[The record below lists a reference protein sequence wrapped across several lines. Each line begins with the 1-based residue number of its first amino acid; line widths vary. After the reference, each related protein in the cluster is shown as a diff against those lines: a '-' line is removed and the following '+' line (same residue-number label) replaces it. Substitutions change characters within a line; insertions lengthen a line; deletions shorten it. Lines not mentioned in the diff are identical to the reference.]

1 VEDALTH
8 SDLKMIEASFLRT
21 AYVAVAVF
29 SCASTIQAQA
39 DSGLQNV
46 KAMTFFKGDCQL
58 QIIKGYFPCKDAVMW
73 GEYTSGRASVT
84 FFKDNMSFSV
94 SGAGDRQP
102 NLENYFQSIDRVRI
116 MDGQKIRAETSMEG
130 ECHFHMNEQATVF
143 YFIHCNVYNRQNG
156 ITFNFHLD
164 SISSFDRKTFDSSG
178 QPENTPTPQSD
189 SVTELHL
196 CRNASSPADKIAHCS
211 NVISGRTPERALVTA
226 HNTRGLA
233 LMEIGRYRD
242 AIDDFNFVIA
252 REPKV
257 AGYYDNR
264 QNAYRQS
271 GMLEQALEDANRAID
286 FAPQYSFVFRGRANV
301 YNDMEKYD
309 LAIQDYDQ
317 AVKLAPEDGGLF
329 IERGKIFRSQSKL
342 DQAISDFSH
351 ALELD
356 NKRWTAGYRERGFA
370 YKLLGQT
377 QNAVADLTTYN
388 SLTPGDQEVVSAL
401 ATLETQP
408 EPGPASQPGT
418 PSDSRSASV
427 SGTQP
432 TTSIISMVQ
441 DGGTFRVPVT
451 INGQLTLKFVVDSG
465 ASDVSIPADVVM
477 TLVRTETIADGD
489 FLGKQ
494 TYTLA
499 DGSTVPS
506 QRFVI
511 RSLKVGDRL
520 LENVTGSIA
529 PVAGS
534 LLLGQS
540 FLSRFKSWSI
550 DNQRQA
556 LILQ

>member
-1 VEDALTH
+1 
-8 SDLKMIEASFLRT
+8 MIEARFLRV
-21 AYVAVAVF
+21 AYVAVIAF
-29 SCASTIQAQA
+29 FCASTTQVQAE
-39 DSGLQNV
+39 SGPQNV
-46 KAMTFFKGDCQL
+46 KAMTFFKGNCQL
-58 QIIKGYFPCKDAVMW
+58 QIIKDYFPCKDAVMW
-73 GEYTSGRASVT
+73 GEYTTGRASIT

-116 MDGQKIRAETSMEG
+116 MNGENIQAETSMEG

-143 YFIHCNVYNRQNG
+143 YFIHCDVYDRQKG
-156 ITFNFHLD
+156 IMFNFHLD
-164 SISSFDRKTFDSSG
+164 NISSFDRKTFDSPG
-178 QPENTPTPQSD
+178 ETQSMQG
-189 SVTELHL
+189 SRSNPVAELHL
-196 CRNASSPADKIAHCS
+196 CRNSTTPSDKIAHCS
-211 NVISGRTPERALVTA
+211 NVITGRASTPALVTA

-233 LMEIGRYRD
+233 LVELGRFKD
-242 AIDDFNFVIA
+242 AIDDFSSVIA
-252 REPKV
+252 HEPKI

-264 QNAYRQS
+264 ENAYRQS
-271 GMLEQALEDANRAID
+271 GMLEQALKDANTAINL
-286 FAPQYSFVFRGRANV
+286 APQYSFAFRGRANV
-301 YNDMEKYD
+301 YNDMGKYD

-329 IERGKIFRSQSKL
+329 IDRGKIFRSQSKL

-351 ALELD
+351 ALDLD
-356 NKRWTAGYRERGFA
+356 SKRWMAGYRERGFA
-370 YKLLGQT
+370 YNLLGQT
-377 QNAVADLTTYN
+377 KNAVADLTAYN
-388 SLTPGDQEVVSAL
+388 SLAPGDQQVVSAL
-401 ATLETQP
+401 ATLETP
-408 EPGPASQPGT
+408 LEPGPTSQPAT
-418 PSDSRSASV
+418 SSDSPIAPV
-427 SGTQP
+427 SGAQA
-432 TTSIISMVQ
+432 TTAIIPMVQ

-494 TYTLA
+494 AYTLA